1 MQEVLPGRILCNF
14 LISRAKKFQEM
25 LRNHIP
31 ESNVGLAMIIKHRS
45 GAGKI
50 GEMHLVGQVK
60 GSDCVI
66 IDDMIDTAV

>member
-1 MQEVLPGRILCNF
+1 MIRT
-14 LISRAKKFQEM
+14 
-25 LRNHIP
+25 HIP

-66 IDDMIDTAV
+66 IDDMIDTAVHFLKNWPYYVGYPL

>member
-1 MQEVLPGRILCNF
+1 
-14 LISRAKKFQEM
+14 M

-31 ESNVGLAMIIKHRS
+31 ESDVGLAMIIKHRS

-66 IDDMIDTAV
+66 IDDMIDTAVKLDIIS